1 MGRYLVAM
9 KLRWVAL
16 GAIVAGAAVY
26 FITPVRLACLYLI
39 GRAGPCPW
47 RETMRS
53 ADNLRWQ
60 IEIKDRILAASKL
73 IEKDPVGFNLW
84 QTPKGLFWVPAG
96 SDYSLP
102 FNLAEQERKIYGD
115 RRLGVRPG
123 DVVLDC
129 GAAMGVYTRE
139 ALAAGARLV
148 VAIELA
154 PENLECLR
162 RNFAEEVRAG
172 RVVIYPKGVWDRDD
186 VMTLYVDPGNSPAD
200 SVVMRPEKARPGPQ
214 VPLTTIDKL
223 VGELG
228 LERVDFIKMD
238 IEGAEQRALAGA
250 RQTLARFRPRLA
262 ISAYHRE
269 DDPKRIPQ
277 LVREAWPGYR
287 MECGV
292 CADAKSAVRP
302 DVLFFY

>member
-1 MGRYLVAM
+1 M
-9 KLRWVAL
+9 KVKWVAL
-16 GAIVAGAAVY
+16 AVIALGGAVSFVD
-26 FITPVRLACLYLI
+26 PVRLAGLYLLR
-39 GRAGPCPW
+39 RAGPCPW

-60 IEIKDRILAASKL
+60 IEIKDRILEASKL
-73 IEKDPVGFNLW
+73 VEKDPAGFNLW
-84 QTPKGLFWVPAG
+84 RTPKGSFWVPDG

-115 RRLGVRPG
+115 SRLGVRPG

-129 GAAMGVYTRE
+129 GAAVGVFTRE
-139 ALAAGARLV
+139 ALSAGARLV

-162 RNFAEEVRAG
+162 RNLAEEVEAG
-172 RVVIYPKGVWDRDD
+172 RVIIYPKGVWDKDD
-186 VMTLYVDPGNSPAD
+186 VMTLWVDPGNSPAD

-223 VGELG
+223 VEELR

-238 IEGAEQRALAGA
+238 VEGAEQKALAGA
-250 RQTLARFRPRLA
+250 QRTLARFRPRLA
-262 ISAYHRE
+262 LSAYHRE
-269 DDPKRIPQ
+269 DDPVRIPQ
-277 LVREAWPGYR
+277 LVRQGWPGYR

-292 CADAKSAVRP
+292 CADAKSFVRP

>member
-1 MGRYLVAM
+1 M
-9 KLRWVAL
+9 KLRWAAL
-16 GAIVAGAAVY
+16 GVITAGVAVY
-26 FITPVRLACLYLI
+26 SITPVRLAALYVA
-39 GRAGPCPW
+39 GRAAPCPW

-73 IEKDPVGFNLW
+73 IERDPKGYHLW
-84 QTPKGLFWVPAG
+84 RTPKGLFWVPAG

-115 RRLGVRPG
+115 HRLGVRAG

-129 GAAMGVYTRE
+129 GAAMGVFTRE
-139 ALAAGARLV
+139 ALAVGAKMV

-162 RNFAEEVRAG
+162 RNFAEEVRTG
-172 RVVIYPKGVWDRDD
+172 RVVIYPKGVWDKDD
-186 VMTLYVDPGNSPAD
+186 LVTLYVDPGNSPAD
-200 SVVMRPEKARPGPQ
+200 SVVMRPERARPGPR
-214 VPLTTIDKL
+214 VPLTTIDQL
-223 VGELG
+223 VEELQ
-228 LERVDFIKMD
+228 LDRVDFIKMD
-238 IEGAEQRALAGA
+238 VEGAEQRALAGA
-250 RQTLARFRPRLA
+250 RRTLARFRPRLA
-262 ISAYHRE
+262 ISAYHLE
-269 DDPKRIPQ
+269 DDPIRIPE
-277 LVREAWPGYR
+277 LVRQAWPGYR

-292 CADAKSAVRP
+292 CSDARTAVRP

>member
-1 MGRYLVAM
+1 VKIKWIA
-9 KLRWVAL
+9 
-16 GAIVAGAAVY
+16 AIVIGLGAAVY
-26 FITPVRLACLYLI
+26 FVTPVRLAALYLV

-73 IEKDPVGFNLW
+73 VEKDPAGFNLW
-84 QTPKGLFWVPAG
+84 HTPKGPFWVPNG

-115 RRLGVRPG
+115 SRLGVHPG

-129 GAAMGVYTRE
+129 GASVGVFTRE

-162 RNFAEEVRAG
+162 RNLAEEVKAG
-172 RVVIYPKGVWDRDD
+172 RVIIYPKGVWDKDD
-186 VMTLYVDPGNSPAD
+186 VMTLWVDPGNSPAD
-200 SVVMRPEKARPGPQ
+200 SVVMRPEKAYPGPQ

-223 VGELG
+223 VEELR
-228 LERVDFIKMD
+228 LERVEFIKMD
-238 IEGAEQRALAGA
+238 IEGAEQKALVGA
-250 RQTLARFRPRLA
+250 QRTLARFHPRLA
-262 ISAYHRE
+262 LSAYHRE
-269 DDPKRIPQ
+269 DDPVRIPE
-277 LVREAWPGYR
+277 LVRQAWPGYR
-287 MECGV
+287 MECGF
-292 CADAKSAVRP
+292 CADAKSFVRP

>member
-1 MGRYLVAM
+1 M
-9 KLRWVAL
+9 AL
-16 GAIVAGAAVY
+16 GSRIRWAAIGVAALAAAAY
-26 FITPVRLACLYLI
+26 FITPVRLAALYLT

-60 IEIKDRILAASKL
+60 IELKDRILAASRL
-73 IEKDPVGFNLW
+73 LEQDPAGYNLW
-84 QTPKGLFWVPAG
+84 ETPKGRYWIPRG

-102 FNLAEQERKIYGD
+102 FNLAEQERKIYGQGS
-115 RRLGVRPG
+115 RGVQPG

-129 GAAMGVYTRE
+129 GASVGVFTRE

-162 RNFAEEVRAG
+162 RNFAPEVGSG
-172 RVVIYPKGVWDRDD
+172 RVIIYPKGVWDKED
-186 VMTLYVDPGNSPAD
+186 VLTLYVDPGNSPAD
-200 SVVMRPEKARPGPQ
+200 SVVMRPERAREGPK

-223 VGELG
+223 VEELR

-238 IEGAEQRALAGA
+238 VEGAEQRALAGA
-250 RQTLARFRPRLA
+250 RRTLERFRPRLA
-262 ISAYHRE
+262 LSAYHLE
-269 DDPKRIPQ
+269 DDPRRIPE
-277 LVREAWPGYR
+277 LVRRAWPGYQ
-287 MECGV
+287 MECGA
-292 CADAKSAVRP
+292 CADARLFVRP
-302 DVLFFY
+302 DVLFFH

>member
-1 MGRYLVAM
+1 M
-9 KLRWVAL
+9 KLKWAVL
-16 GAIVAGAAVY
+16 CLAATGPLVY
-26 FITPVRLACLYLI
+26 FVRPLRLAALYMV

-47 RETMRS
+47 RETLRS
-53 ADNLRWQ
+53 ADNLRRQ

-73 IEKDPVGFNLW
+73 VRRDPEGYNLW
-84 QTPKGLFWVPAG
+84 QTPKGLFWVPNG

-115 RRLGVRPG
+115 HRLGVRPG

-129 GAAMGVYTRE
+129 GAAMGVFTRE

-162 RNFAEEVRAG
+162 RNFSEDVRSG
-172 RVVIYPKGVWDRDD
+172 RVVIYPKGVWDKDD

-200 SVVMRPEKARPGPQ
+200 SVVMRPERARPGPR
-214 VPLTTIDKL
+214 VELTTIDKL
-223 VGELG
+223 VRELA
-228 LERVDFIKMD
+228 LDRVDFIKMD

-250 RQTLARFRPRLA
+250 RETLARFRPRLA
-262 ISAYHRE
+262 ISAYHME
-269 DDPKRIPQ
+269 DDPKRIPE
-277 LVREAWPGYR
+277 LVRAAWPGYR
-287 MECGV
+287 MECGP

>member
-1 MGRYLVAM
+1 M

-16 GAIVAGAAVY
+16 GVITAGVAVY
-26 FITPVRLACLYLI
+26 SITPVRLAALYVV
-39 GRAGPCPW
+39 GRAAPCPW

-73 IEKDPVGFNLW
+73 IERDPKGYHLW
-84 QTPKGLFWVPAG
+84 RTPKGLFWVPAG

-115 RRLGVRPG
+115 HRLGVRAG

-129 GAAMGVYTRE
+129 GAAMGVFTRE
-139 ALAAGARLV
+139 ALAVGAKMV

-162 RNFAEEVRAG
+162 RNFAEEVRTG
-172 RVVIYPKGVWDRDD
+172 RVVIYPKGVWDKDD
-186 VMTLYVDPGNSPAD
+186 LVTLYVDPGNSPAD
-200 SVVMRPEKARPGPQ
+200 SVVMRPERARPGPR
-214 VPLTTIDKL
+214 VPLTTIDQL
-223 VGELG
+223 VEELQ
-228 LERVDFIKMD
+228 LDRVDFIKMD
-238 IEGAEQRALAGA
+238 VEGAEQRALAGA
-250 RQTLARFRPRLA
+250 RRTLARFRPRLA
-262 ISAYHRE
+262 ISAYHLE
-269 DDPKRIPQ
+269 DDPIRIPE
-277 LVREAWPGYR
+277 LVRQAWPGYR

-292 CADAKSAVRP
+292 CSDARTAVRP

>member
-1 MGRYLVAM
+1 MRRKWLLAALVLA
-9 KLRWVAL
+9 AAA
-16 GAIVAGAAVY
+16 AIY
-26 FITPVRLACLYLI
+26 FVTPVRLAVLYLI
-39 GRAGPCPW
+39 GRTGPCPW
-47 RETMRS
+47 RETLRS

-60 IEIKDRILAASKL
+60 IELKDRILAASKL
-73 IEKDPVGFNLW
+73 VQKDPAGYHLW
-84 QTPKGLFWVPAG
+84 QTPKGPFWVPAG

-102 FNLAEQERKIYGD
+102 FNLAEQERKIYGAD
-115 RRLGVRPG
+115 GLGVRAG
-123 DVVLDC
+123 DIVLDC
-129 GAAMGVYTRE
+129 GAAMGVFTRE

-172 RVVIYPKGVWDRDD
+172 QVIIYPKGVWDRDD

-200 SVVMRPEKARPGPQ
+200 SVVMRPEHARPGPQ

-223 VGELG
+223 VNELG

-238 IEGAEQRALAGA
+238 IEGAEQRALEGA

-269 DDPKRIPQ
+269 DDPKRIPE
-277 LVREAWPGYR
+277 LVRQAWKGYR
-287 MECGV
+287 MQCGV
-292 CADAKSAVRP
+292 CADAKVAVRP
-302 DVLFFY
+302 DVLLFY